1 MFKILLLGLG
11 SAGQRHLRIFKKIF
25 KNKKIQ
31 IFCIRETNRNL
42 IIKDNLSTKA
52 TSSLSK
58 FYNLKKI
65 NYREL
70 EKLNL
75 NLAVISN
82 PISKHITS
90 AIKLAKLKINLLIEK
105 PLSHNN
111 DKINLL
117 NKIVKKNKILV
128 RVGYQLRYNP
138 GIKILKE
145 IIKTNQLGKPISGL
159 FYFGEY
165 LPNMHKYEDY
175 KKTHM
180 SLKKQGG
187 GAINC
192 LSHQIDL
199 INFLLGKP
207 KKIISFFNKVSKL
220 KINVEDNLHAI
231 FFYKNLRKFTL
242 NINFLKSPPRNFIF
256 IEFENGSAEWDYTKK
271 YLVIHN
277 YKTNKVLKKNFFKFK
292 RNDMFEEQNREII
305 NSIIKKRNNNNS
317 FDTSLKTQEIISKL
331 KNEIRK

>member
-25 KNKKIQ
+25 KKKKLQ
-31 IFCIRETNRNL
+31 IFCIRETKRNL
-42 IIKDNLSTKA
+42 IINDNLTTKI

-58 FYNLKKI
+58 FYNLKEI
-65 NYREL
+65 NYRDL
-70 EKLNL
+70 KKLNL

-82 PISKHITS
+82 PISKHVSS
-90 AIKLAKLKINLLIEK
+90 AINLAKLKVNLLIEK

-111 DKINLL
+111 NKINLL
-117 NKIVKKNKILV
+117 NKIIKRNKILV
-128 RVGYQLRYNP
+128 RVGYQLRYHP
-138 GIKILKE
+138 GIKILKT
-145 IIKTNQLGKPISGL
+145 IIKTNQLGSPISGL

-165 LPNMHKYEDY
+165 LPNMHRYEDY

-180 SLKKQGG
+180 SSKSQGG

-207 KKIISFFNKVSKL
+207 KKIISLFNKISKL

-231 FFYKNLRKFTL
+231 FLYKNHRKFTL

-256 IEFENGSAEWDYTKK
+256 IEFQNGSVEWDYTKK
-271 YLVIHN
+271 YI
-277 YKTNKVLKKNFFKFK
+277 
-292 RNDMFEEQNREII
+292 II
-305 NSIIKKRNNNNS
+305 NN
-317 FDTSLKTQEIISKL
+317 
-331 KNEIRK
+331 